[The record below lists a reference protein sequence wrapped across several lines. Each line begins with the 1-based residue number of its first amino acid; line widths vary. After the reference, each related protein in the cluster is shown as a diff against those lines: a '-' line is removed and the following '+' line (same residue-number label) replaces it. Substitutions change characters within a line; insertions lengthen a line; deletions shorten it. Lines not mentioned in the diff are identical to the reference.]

1 MSDEKDKYNLAG
13 IGMGHWAKRLY
24 PSIKKIKK
32 IRFFKALDVTSF
44 EDKKPLLLKYNI
56 PKERYFRIGPSDKI
70 PSEFFDGADAVYIAS
85 HNQFHLSQV
94 KQSLEN
100 GKIVIVE
107 KTLATNR
114 NDFNEIKDFIVKNGY
129 ENRVYPHLHYLSKA
143 LSKSI
148 LEILPKAVETYGK
161 IRYCAATFF
170 EETDEED
177 LRRAWLLRPE
187 NGGIFLDWIHPIE
200 ILVKFCGAE
209 FLKCDEIERYIVNPV
224 YSLVD
229 STGVSARF
237 KLSGKLFSDNAFA
250 IIRVGKGFLSG
261 MTHKTLRL
269 LFEKN
274 AFLDFN
280 FVSVEEERKTRL
292 SGEWQLRE
300 IVNPVR
306 GLLSK
311 RVNKK
316 NVLVKKDKPRGP
328 HPYDVLVQDMVN
340 IIEGENSPL
349 SIKDVEKIYEPVWQF
364 LEKSQRIN
372 PKRDEKSIQ
381 KFTKDGLEKSMSKQF
396 RI

>member
-1 MSDEKDKYNLAG
+1 
-13 IGMGHWAKRLY
+13 
-24 PSIKKIKK
+24 
-32 IRFFKALDVTSF
+32 
-44 EDKKPLLLKYNI
+44 
-56 PKERYFRIGPSDKI
+56 
-70 PSEFFDGADAVYIAS
+70 
-85 HNQFHLSQV
+85 
-94 KQSLEN
+94 
-100 GKIVIVE
+100 
-107 KTLATNR
+107 
-114 NDFNEIKDFIVKNGY
+114 
-129 ENRVYPHLHYLSKA
+129 
-143 LSKSI
+143 
-148 LEILPKAVETYGK
+148 
-161 IRYCAATFF
+161 
-170 EETDEED
+170 
-177 LRRAWLLRPE
+177 
-187 NGGIFLDWIHPIE
+187 
-200 ILVKFCGAE
+200 
-209 FLKCDEIERYIVNPV
+209 
-224 YSLVD
+224 
-229 STGVSARF
+229 
-237 KLSGKLFSDNAFA
+237 
-250 IIRVGKGFLSG
+250 